1 MLDRKIEGNSIVF
14 RNGSL
19 IVLTIEES
27 ETDKGIVMALK
38 GELRSDVAHELMD
51 ELTALATVGVSIIV
65 DFSNVTYITSTI
77 LDVFL
82 SVQQLMDSMKKGTL
96 ILQKMPAAVY
106 QEFEKTGI
114 AELLLIED

>member
-1 MLDRKIEGNSIVF
+1 MLNRKIEGNSIVF

-19 IVLTIEES
+19 TVLTIEES
-27 ETDKGIVMALK
+27 ETDNGIVMALK

-51 ELTALATVGVSIIV
+51 ELTALATVGVGILV
-65 DFSNVTYITSTI
+65 DFSGVTYITSTI

-82 SVQQLMDSMKKGTL
+82 SVQQLMDSIKKGSL
-96 ILQKMPAAVY
+96 VLCKMPSAIY
-106 QEFEKTGI
+106 QEFEKTGT